1 MGGSGKNGRDPL
13 IHFAQRRYLCAVE
26 CKEFDI
32 IPLREW
38 TGHHGILV
46 MAGPC
51 SAESED
57 QVIRTAIELK
67 ATGKV
72 DILRAGIWKPRTRPS
87 TFEGKGNEALLWL
100 VKAREVSGLKIAVEV
115 GTTAHV
121 DEALRMGVDVLW
133 LGARTTVNPF
143 LVSEIAQALKGA
155 PVAVMVKNPV
165 NPDLQLWIGALERIY
180 QTGIRRLAAIH
191 RGFYFFRKSPWRNA
205 PMWEIP
211 IELKRICPRLPVIVD
226 PSHICGKSAL
236 IPDIAQKALDL
247 EMDGLMLEVHPDP
260 VNALTDR
267 EQQIT
272 PSELSGLL
280 GSLIIREKTPGPLAE
295 DTLDRLRLEIDKL
308 DQELI
313 EILAR
318 RMTIIDEIGTYKQVN
333 KITILQIRRW
343 REMLAERLEKGI
355 ESGLNPEFLKQMLQL
370 VHDESIRRQQDI
382 LNTHHQAGT
391 PE

>member
-1 MGGSGKNGRDPL
+1 MGGSGKNGRNPL
-13 IHFAQRRYLCAVE
+13 IQFAQRRYLCAVE

-57 QVIRTAIELK
+57 QVIWTAIELK

-87 TFEGKGNEALLWL
+87 TFEGKGNEALQWL

-180 QTGIRRLAAIH
+180 QTGIHRLAAIH

-211 IELKRICPRLPVIVD
+211 IELKRICPRLPIIVD

-370 VHDESIRRQQDI
+370 VHDESIRRQQNI
-382 LNTHHQAGT
+382 LNTHHQADT

>member
-1 MGGSGKNGRDPL
+1 
-13 IHFAQRRYLCAVE
+13 VE
-26 CKEFDI
+26 CKDFNI
-32 IPLREW
+32 APLREW
-38 TGHHGILV
+38 TGHQGFLV

-51 SAESED
+51 SAESEQ

-72 DILRAGIWKPRTRPS
+72 QILRAGIWKPRTRPS
-87 TFEGKGNEALLWL
+87 TFEGKGNEALAWL
-100 VKAREVSGLKIAVEV
+100 LKAREVTGLKIAVEV

-121 DEALRMGVDVLW
+121 DEALRLGVDVLW

-143 LVSEIAQALKGA
+143 LVSEIAQALKDA
-155 PVAVMVKNPV
+155 PATVMVKNPV
-165 NPDLQLWIGALERIY
+165 NPDLQLWIGALERVY
-180 QTGIRRLAAIH
+180 QAGIRRLAAIH

-211 IELKRICPRLPVIVD
+211 IELKRICPRLPIIVD
-226 PSHICGKSAL
+226 PSHICGKAAL

-247 EMDGLMLEVHPDP
+247 EMDGLMIEVHPDP
-260 VNALTDR
+260 VNAFTDR

-272 PSELSGLL
+272 PAELSRLL
-280 GSLIIREKTPGPLAE
+280 DNLVIREKIPGPVAE

-318 RMTIIDEIGTYKQVN
+318 RMAIIDEIGEYKQAN
-333 KITILQIRRW
+333 RITILQIRRW

-355 ESGLNPEFLKQMLQL
+355 ESGLDPIFLNKMLQI

-382 LNTHHQAGT
+382 LNKHQQT
-391 PE
+391 DLPE